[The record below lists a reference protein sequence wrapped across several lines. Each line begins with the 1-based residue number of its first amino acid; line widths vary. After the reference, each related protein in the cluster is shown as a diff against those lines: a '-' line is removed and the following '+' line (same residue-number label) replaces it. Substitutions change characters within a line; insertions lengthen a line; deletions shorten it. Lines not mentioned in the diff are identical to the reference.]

1 MKAFVYIGGGI
12 DPAGLDEHP
21 GEGEL
26 CIAADSGWR
35 NARRLG
41 VRVNLLVG
49 DMDSLGAEAGSAMAE
64 VEALGGEVMR
74 VPAEKDE
81 TDTQLAVHEAV
92 RRGADEIV
100 IVGGLSGRLDHTL
113 ANLSVLE
120 ALAEHR
126 ISARITDGRNRV
138 RFLKNDSLL
147 LAAGGFRYLSL
158 IPVDEVC
165 RGVSAEG
172 CRYPLKGATLRRTNA
187 AYSTSNEILG
197 PVALVSVRRGRLF
210 VVESRED

>member
-120 ALAEHR
+120 VLAEHR
-126 ISARITDGRNRV
+126 IAARITDGRNRV
-138 RFLKNDSLL
+138 RFLKNDS
-147 LAAGGFRYLSL
+147 
-158 IPVDEVC
+158 
-165 RGVSAEG
+165 
-172 CRYPLKGATLRRTNA
+172 
-187 AYSTSNEILG
+187 
-197 PVALVSVRRGRLF
+197 
-210 VVESRED
+210 